1 MLSSSKYSGLCVLG
15 TEVLYILCLPYG
27 LLLSAKG
34 RELHAALFEL
44 IPGFAWGNALSM
56 VWGGVFLAVLAWIGG
71 CYIAWMHNACMKAE
85 LK

>member
-15 TEVLYILCLPYG
+15 TEVFYILCLPYG

-44 IPGFAWGNALSM
+44 IPGFVWGAPLSM
-56 VWGGVFLAVLAWIGG
+56 VWGGLFLGILAWIAGW
-71 CYIAWMHNACMKAE
+71 YVAWMHKAS
-85 LK
+85 LVAKS